1 MISNRFYYCFTLLA
15 TIFILSSCLDSNDNE
30 RIEYDYSSDAQI
42 TALAISSNKDSL
54 KVLPSVQFSINQV
67 ASAPIIFNR
76 DSLPYL
82 FNVKMVKM
90 DVKTNGASG
99 IKIHLANDSTYI
111 WNKTDSVLINEL
123 KHLEV
128 FAANGV
134 TTKMYNF
141 KLNTHQQDPDTIY
154 WQNVTNNYINLPTD
168 QATVANASNFY
179 TYYKVGS
186 SVGLSTSPIVD
197 GETWTDKPISGLP
210 ASVVLK
216 SIQIDSAKE
225 SEMWYALNADGK
237 VYLSANG
244 LTWTE
249 QSVDLPVNAV
259 YGKLPSFSTD
269 SILAVVKDGDK
280 YKFAKTM
287 NFTSMN
293 VLNEIPTGFPVE
305 GFTFTRV
312 NNPLIYTAKYLIV
325 TGGKDINGLQNS
337 KVWVLQEGESKITY
351 TSKSLNFNV
360 KGASMFN
367 YDNKI
372 YMLTSEEDK
381 SKEVKNVFY
390 TSSNYGLVWS
400 KANSKQ
406 ALPAGFSYRE
416 NMSISVDIKNNIW
429 IFGGVS
435 SNEAQLVEIWKGRIN
450 KLYVK

>member
-1 MISNRFYYCFTLLA
+1 M
-15 TIFILSSCLDSNDNE
+15 
-30 RIEYDYSSDAQI
+30 
-42 TALAISSNKDSL
+42 
-54 KVLPSVQFSINQV
+54 
-67 ASAPIIFNR
+67 
-76 DSLPYL
+76 
-82 FNVKMVKM
+82 
-90 DVKTNGASG
+90 
-99 IKIHLANDSTYI
+99 
-111 WNKTDSVLINEL
+111 LINEL
-123 KHLEV
+123 IHFVV
-128 FAANGV
+128 FSSYV
-134 TTKMYNF
+134 LTTKTYNF
-141 KLNTHQQDPDTIY
+141 KLITHQQDPDTIY